1 MTLALAFATKRM
13 TKQNLLVRVLG
24 SCETMANAT
33 VICTD
38 KTGESASVSLS
49 RRAPTPALTVQA
61 HSLKTSCPSSPARW
75 VCTASL

>member
-1 MTLALAFATKRM
+1 M

-38 KTGESASVSLS
+38 KTGESSASASAFAS
-49 RRAPTPALTVQA
+49 RRAVVHRQ
-61 HSLKTSCPSSPARW
+61 R
-75 VCTASL
+75 

>member
-1 MTLALAFATKRM
+1 M

-38 KTGESASVSLS
+38 KTGESTTSVSRWGPS
-49 RRAPTPALTVQA
+49 PALTVQA
-61 HSLKTSCPSSPARW
+61 HSLKMSCPSWPAR
-75 VCTASL
+75 

>member
-38 KTGESASVSLS
+38 KTGESSASASAFAS
-49 RRAPTPALTVQA
+49 RRAVVHRQ
-61 HSLKTSCPSSPARW
+61 R
-75 VCTASL
+75 